1 MMMKSLATQVAPT
14 TIAAGGSQGTDETA
28 ALSDLTSAPA
38 HETVAASGVEEP
50 SA

>member
-1 MMMKSLATQVAPT
+1 MLMKSLVTQVAPT
-14 TIAAGGSQGTDETA
+14 TIAAGRRQGTDETA
-28 ALSDLTSAPA
+28 ALSDLISAPA